1 MRHLVAWRILAHE
14 KGRSV
19 LAVGGIFVAVL
30 LIFLEL
36 GFYFSVPKGGMLIYD
51 KLRFDIML
59 ASSAYFFQGQSFE
72 FPRRRLFQASALP
85 EVTAAVPLYQG
96 SAPWFNKA
104 STLRR
109 DVFVMGFNLRD
120 RVFDAADIDRRID
133 ALKRPDTVLV
143 DEPTRPMFGAIAPGG
158 HVEIGDREVEIAGTY
173 GLGTGFIGLGV
184 VTTSDLNFI
193 RLFPNRTLGEV
204 NLGLVTLRPD
214 TDPDRVAA
222 ALREMLPPDTRVFTR
237 AELERHETAHWVT
250 AASTGIVF
258 GFGVVVSVIVGT
270 VILYQTLST
279 QIRRQLP
286 QYAALKATGYRNRY
300 LGDVVMILALIL
312 AAIAYILAVA
322 CAFLVYDIVRSATH
336 LPITMTGAR
345 LVTVLLVTLAM
356 SAASALVS
364 VRGIRRANP
373 VDLF

>member
-1 MRHLVAWRILAHE
+1 VRRLVAWRILAHE

-109 DVFVMGFNLRD
+109 DVFVIGFNLRD
-120 RVFDAADIDRRID
+120 RVFDAADIDRHID

-158 HVEIGDREVEIAGTY
+158 HVEIGEAVVRIPGPVPRC
-173 GLGTGFIGLGV
+173 V
-184 VTTSDLNFI
+184 VTTQHPETGIRDLD
-193 RLFPNRTLGEV
+193 
-204 NLGLVTLRPD
+204 TLR
-214 TDPDRVAA
+214 
-222 ALREMLPPDTRVFTR
+222 
-237 AELERHETAHWVT
+237 
-250 AASTGIVF
+250 IVKAYR
-258 GFGVVVSVIVGT
+258 GVRDGRKVDFGVYADVEEPGRVRVGDSV
-270 VILYQTLST
+270 
-279 QIRRQLP
+279 LP
-286 QYAALKATGYRNRY
+286 
-300 LGDVVMILALIL
+300 V
-312 AAIAYILAVA
+312 
-322 CAFLVYDIVRSATH
+322 
-336 LPITMTGAR
+336 
-345 LVTVLLVTLAM
+345 
-356 SAASALVS
+356 
-364 VRGIRRANP
+364 
-373 VDLF
+373 